1 MSPAPNVVLD
11 ADFLSAFLKIDRLP
25 IVKSFYQVE
34 SLFVPPAVYREVSL
48 TDLLSRLTSIPW
60 ISVQPPDATQAQP
73 LWQAGDFARLGPGEQ
88 EAIALALG
96 FGEAVLL
103 MNDNEARRV
112 AARLRV
118 EVLNIPTFLMACKV
132 SGLASRTEILDLVT
146 ALEERDRYGFRKDV
160 RELLLS

>member
-1 MSPAPNVVLD
+1 MNPAPSVVLD

-34 SLFVPPAVYREVSL
+34 GLFVPPAVYREVSV
-48 TDLLSRLTSIPW
+48 TNLLPRLTSIPW

-73 LWQAGDFARLGPGEQ
+73 LWQDGDFARLGPGEQ

-96 FGEAVLL
+96 LGEAVLL

-112 AARLRV
+112 AARLGV
-118 EVLNIPTFLMACKV
+118 KVLNIPTFLMACKV

-146 ALEERDRYGFRKDV
+146 ALEKRDRYGFRKDV